1 MRPAERVIAELVD
14 DLVADDPL
22 LATTLGRPDGLEE
35 LTSFSATAVA
45 ARVDLARRGIERLE
59 PVAAAGP
66 ADRPPDVDAADAAV
80 FLPALRR
87 LVRRFEL
94 RRVHRTSPDLYL
106 DGVYEALMP
115 LLMRDL
121 APEDERVR
129 ALDSRLRALPGMFEE
144 ARANLEPGLPR
155 VFVEKAID
163 FCGDLVELADTAVRD
178 FAAEIQ
184 RSGALDAASAVA
196 VDALTSF
203 RDFLRDDLLPVS
215 VSGCAAGRA
224 VLEDVLR
231 YEHMLDETPEQ
242 IAALGRSLVAE
253 TQAEMNELAAT
264 MGHGDAR
271 TAVAAVRAAHP
282 TFDDLVPAY
291 RRAVLEARAYLTSHD
306 LVTLAEGEQL
316 EVIAT
321 PRCLRG
327 LLPFAAYDP
336 PGPFA
341 GRQLGFYY
349 VTPPPRGD
357 VATLAAHPM
366 ASMPTTGVHEAYPG
380 HHVQLT
386 RANSAP
392 RFARRVAGATGG
404 GNLLVEGWAFYCEE
418 MMERQGFLA
427 APEVRLMRLNDQ
439 VWRACRVMIDAEI
452 ATGRM
457 RFSEAVDVLV
467 REALMDPRLA
477 ELEVRWYVENPGEPM
492 SYLLGKREVV
502 ALSRDFAR
510 TRTAS
515 LKAFHDSLLDW
526 GSVSPRLIAWG
537 LGLGPRPAAF
547 RAA

>member
-1 MRPAERVIAELVD
+1 VSPAERVIAGLVD
-14 DLVADDPL
+14 DLVADDPI
-22 LATTLGRPDGLEE
+22 LATTLGRRDGLEE
-35 LTSFSATAVA
+35 LTSFSPAAIATRVA
-45 ARVDLARRGIERLE
+45 LARRGIGLLE
-59 PVAAAGP
+59 PLAAAGP
-66 ADRPPDVDAADAAV
+66 ADRPPAADAADAAV

-94 RRVHRTSPDLYL
+94 RRVHRTSPGPYL
-106 DGVYEALMP
+106 DTASEALMP

-129 ALDSRLRALPGMFEE
+129 ALGARLRALPGMFEE

-163 FCGDLVELADTAVRD
+163 LSGDLLELAGTAVRD
-178 FAAEIQ
+178 FAVEVQ

-196 VDALTSF
+196 VESLKSF

-215 VSGCAAGRA
+215 ASGCASGRA

-242 IAALGRSLVAE
+242 IAALGRSLLAE

-264 MGHGDAR
+264 MGHGEAR
-271 TAVAAVRAAHP
+271 AAVAAVRTAHP
-282 TFDDLVPAY
+282 TLDALVPAY
-291 RRAVLEARAYLTSHD
+291 RRAVLEARAYLTEHD
-306 LVTLAEGEQL
+306 LVTLAPGEQL

-327 LLPFAAYDP
+327 VLPFAAYDP

-341 GRQLGFYY
+341 GRQLGYYY

-357 VATLAAHPM
+357 TATLAAHPL

-392 RFARRVAGATGG
+392 SLARRVAGATGG

-427 APEVRLMRLNDQ
+427 APDVRLMRLNDQ
-439 VWRACRVMIDAEI
+439 VWRACRVVIDAEI

-457 RFSEAVDVLV
+457 TFSEAVDMLV
-467 REALMDPRLA
+467 REALMDPLLA

-492 SYLLGKREVV
+492 SYLLGKREVLG
-502 ALSRDFAR
+502 LSQAFAR

-515 LKAFHDSLLDW
+515 LKAFHDALLDW

-537 LGLGPRPAAF
+537 LGLGPRPAACE
-547 RAA
+547 A